1 MALRCPTLRTVD
13 PDHMTPVASATN
25 PQERILHAATDLFAQ
40 VGFNGAS
47 TRDIARLA
55 AVNDATVYRHFVSK
69 KNLFVTVLEAEL
81 QKLRVRPDLLV
92 QVANAE
98 DLRSALCVIFE
109 LLTDALAGQP
119 RLLRLLQF
127 SVLEFESGL
136 QPLYQ
141 RYLGELLEGA
151 ATYLASWRER
161 GSLRCEDPRAMVV
174 AFAVTVVGLQT
185 LYPIFGDEQLLRPGR
200 DSAAECAD
208 LWHAV
213 LAGTHR
219 VQ

>member
-1 MALRCPTLRTVD
+1 M
-13 PDHMTPVASATN
+13 
-25 PQERILHAATDLFAQ
+25 HAATDLFAQ

-55 AVNDATVYRHFVSK
+55 AVNDATIYRHFASK
-69 KNLFVTVLEAEL
+69 KNLFVTILESEL
-81 QKLRVRPDLLV
+81 QKLRVRPELLV

-98 DLRSALCVIFE
+98 DLRSALCAIFG
-109 LLTDALAGQP
+109 LLTDTLAGQP

-151 ATYLASWRER
+151 ATYLGSWRER
-161 GSLRCEDPRAMVV
+161 GALRCEDPRAMVV
-174 AFAVTVVGLQT
+174 GFAVTVVGLQT
-185 LYPIFGDEQLLRPGR
+185 LYPIFGAEQLSLRPGR

-213 LAGTHR
+213 LAGTYR

>member
-1 MALRCPTLRTVD
+1 
-13 PDHMTPVASATN
+13 MTRVASAIN
-25 PQERILHAATDLFAQ
+25 PQERILHAAADLFAQ

-55 AVNDATVYRHFVSK
+55 AVNDATIYRHFTSK
-69 KNLFVTVLEAEL
+69 KNLFVMVLEAEL
-81 QKLRVRPDLLV
+81 KKLRVRPDLLV

-98 DLRSALCVIFE
+98 DLRSALRVIFG

-127 SVLEFESGL
+127 SVLEFETDL

-151 ATYLASWRER
+151 AAYLGSWAER
-161 GSLRCEDPRAMVV
+161 GGPRCEAPRALVV

-185 LYPIFGDEQLLRPGR
+185 LYPIFSSEQLPLRSGR
-200 DSAAECAD
+200 DRAEECAD
-208 LWHAV
+208 LWYAV
-213 LAGTHR
+213 LAGRPGSSSNTCGNAR
-219 VQ
+219 L

>member
-1 MALRCPTLRTVD
+1 
-13 PDHMTPVASATN
+13 MTSVTSATN

-55 AVNDATVYRHFVSK
+55 AVNDATIYRHFDSK
-69 KNLFVTVLEAEL
+69 KNLFVRVLEAEL

-92 QVANAE
+92 QVANAD
-98 DLRSALCVIFE
+98 DLHTALGVIFE

-127 SVLEFESGL
+127 SVLEFESDL
-136 QPLYQ
+136 RPLYQ

-151 ATYLASWRER
+151 ATYLGSWRER
-161 GSLRCEDPRAMVV
+161 GALRCEDPRAMVV

-185 LYPIFGDEQLLRPGR
+185 LYPLFDASRVMRSRR

-208 LWHAV
+208 LWHIV
-213 LAGTHR
+213 LARSHG

>member
-1 MALRCPTLRTVD
+1 
-13 PDHMTPVASATN
+13 MTSVTRATN
-25 PQERILHAATDLFAQ
+25 PQERILYAATDLFAQ
-40 VGFNGAS
+40 LGYNGAS

-55 AVNDATVYRHFVSK
+55 EVNDATIYRHFDSK
-69 KNLFVTVLEAEL
+69 KNLFVRVLEAEL

-92 QVANAE
+92 QVANAD
-98 DLRSALCVIFE
+98 DLHSALSVIFE
-109 LLTDALAGQP
+109 LLRDALAGQP

-127 SVLEFESGL
+127 SVLEFESDL

-161 GSLRCEDPRAMVV
+161 SALRCEDPRAMVA

-185 LYPIFGDEQLLRPGR
+185 LYPLFGARVSLPPGR
-200 DSAAECAD
+200 DSAAECAE

-213 LAGTHR
+213 LARAHG
-219 VQ
+219 V

>member
-1 MALRCPTLRTVD
+1 MP
-13 PDHMTPVASATN
+13 PVASATK
-25 PQERILHAATDLFAQ
+25 PQERILHAAAELFAR

-55 AVNDATVYRHFVSK
+55 AVNDATVYRHFSSK
-69 KNLFVTVLEAEL
+69 KNLFAAVLEAEL
-81 QKLRVRPDLLV
+81 QKLSVRADLLMH
-92 QVANAE
+92 VANVE
-98 DLRSALCVIFE
+98 DLQSALGVIFE
-109 LLTDALAGQP
+109 LLTEALAGQP

-127 SVLEFESGL
+127 SVLEFGSDL

-141 RYLGELLEGA
+141 KYLGELLEGA
-151 ATYLASWRER
+151 TTYLESWRKR
-161 GSLRCEDPRAMVV
+161 DVLLCENPRALVV

-185 LYPIFGDEQLLRPGR
+185 LYPLFGKVHLSLRPMHNN
-200 DSAAECAD
+200 AAECVD

-213 LAGTHR
+213 LVGTHP

>member
-1 MALRCPTLRTVD
+1 
-13 PDHMTPVASATN
+13 MTPVAIATN
-25 PQERILHAATDLFAQ
+25 PQERILQAATDLFSQ

-55 AVNDATVYRHFVSK
+55 AVNDATIYRHFASK

-98 DLRSALCVIFE
+98 DLRSALGVIFE
-109 LLTDALAGQP
+109 LLTDALAAQP

-127 SVLEFESGL
+127 SVLEFKSDL

-151 ATYLASWRER
+151 ATYLRSWRER
-161 GSLRCEDPRAMVV
+161 GALRCEDPRAMVV
-174 AFAVTVVGLQT
+174 AFAVTVVGMQT
-185 LYPIFGDEQLLRPGR
+185 LFPIFGAEQLSMRSGQ

>member
-1 MALRCPTLRTVD
+1 
-13 PDHMTPVASATN
+13 MTTVASATN

-69 KNLFVTVLEAEL
+69 KNLFVAVLEAEL

-98 DLRSALCVIFE
+98 DLRSALCVVFE

-151 ATYLASWRER
+151 ATYLASWCER
-161 GSLRCEDPRAMVV
+161 GALRCEDPRAMVV

-185 LYPIFGDEQLLRPGR
+185 LYPIFGDEQLLRPER

-208 LWHAV
+208 LWHIV